1 MSPMRSSKGK
11 APDDGD
17 NNDNDNVD
25 KGKGKAA
32 PYSRPKKTRV
42 RFCFNL
48 VFCITEIIIVV
59 KTER

>member
-1 MSPMRSSKGK
+1 MRSSKGK

-42 RFCFNL
+42 RFCYNNL
-48 VFCITEIIIVV
+48 VF
-59 KTER
+59 

>member
-1 MSPMRSSKGK
+1 MRSSKGK

-17 NNDNDNVD
+17 NNDNVD